1 MPGRLHAG
9 LLGGGRLILARVSQP
24 GPDDQ
29 RVLLCGGPSWVLWGL
44 AQPPWPHP
52 LNARSSPSVMT
63 TDVPDTA
70 QYPGVQSRLG
80 RASCEVTASLPSP
93 CPASPTTHTV
103 NSVSIWI
110 KHIRVGGRGRGLMLG
125 SGLRRK
131 QGQKDTMTQR
141 CREGEAG
148 CALPTGSTGS
158 SLGSWVLP
166 SPSRKTPKCRSTPDK
181 ETRTVPRCRISW
193 KGSLVR
199 SASPPSWCP
208 SHIHIVLS
216 VKPRGGTPLG
226 QQTLINAPPT
236 LLCNFDLFP
245 E

>member
-1 MPGRLHAG
+1 MGFSSASLAPAPQCQKFPQCDDHRCPRHCPVSWCTESPGAS
-9 LLGGGRLILARVSQP
+9 LLRGDG
-24 GPDDQ
+24 
-29 RVLLCGGPSWVLWGL
+29 
-44 AQPPWPHP
+44 QPPLP
-52 LNARSSPSVMT
+52 L
-63 TDVPDTA
+63 
-70 QYPGVQSRLG
+70 
-80 RASCEVTASLPSP
+80 SCLPYH
-93 CPASPTTHTV
+93 TH
-103 NSVSIWI
+103 NVSIWI

-141 CREGEAG
+141 KCREGEAG

-166 SPSRKTPKCRSTPDK
+166 SPSRKTQKCRSTPDK

-208 SHIHIVLS
+208 SHTHTVLS

-226 QQTLINAPPT
+226 QQTLINAPPNT
-236 LLCNFDLFP
+236 PLQF
-245 E
+245 